1 MDRCGQTDFMEF
13 LSGLGFQVAIWAS
26 SVGLSL
32 LWSCD
37 VIGHKQIISYAADL
51 RYLCDVSDIIIHCLQ
66 LPGVIL
72 FDMFCPWSC
81 DVIGHKHISNISC

>member
-1 MDRCGQTDFMEF
+1 MEF

-32 LWSCD
+32 PWSCD

-51 RYLCDVSDIIIHCLQ
+51 RYLCVVSDIIIHCLQ

-72 FDMFCPWSC
+72 FDMFVHGYVTSLATS
-81 DVIGHKHISNISC
+81 IYQI